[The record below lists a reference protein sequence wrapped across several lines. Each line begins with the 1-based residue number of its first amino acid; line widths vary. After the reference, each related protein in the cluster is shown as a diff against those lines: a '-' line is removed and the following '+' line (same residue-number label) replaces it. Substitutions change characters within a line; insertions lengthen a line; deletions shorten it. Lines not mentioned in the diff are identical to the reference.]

1 MNADNANVKTDLSVN
16 VANSKTVTRENVLMR
31 KKSFVVELEMQLA
44 QVRQMDFRLTI
55 KILFLH
61 YIIEGRFDNFTKT
74 SNILVIQERESVS

>member
-16 VANSKTVTRENVLMR
+16 VANSNTVTRENVLMR

-55 KILFLH
+55 KSTFL
-61 YIIEGRFDNFTKT
+61 YN
-74 SNILVIQERESVS
+74 

>member
-16 VANSKTVTRENVLMR
+16 VANSNTVTRENVLMR

-55 KILFLH
+55 KSTFSD
-61 YIIEGRFDNFTKT
+61 IIEGRFDNFTKT

>member
-16 VANSKTVTRENVLMR
+16 VANSNTVTRENVLMR

-55 KILFLH
+55 KSTL
-61 YIIEGRFDNFTKT
+61 IEGRFDNFTKT

>member
-1 MNADNANVKTDLSVN
+1 MNADIANVKTDLSVN
-16 VANSKTVTRENVLMR
+16 VANSNTVTRENVLMR

-55 KILFLH
+55 KSTF

>member
-16 VANSKTVTRENVLMR
+16 VANSNTVTRENVLMR

-55 KILFLH
+55 KSTFS
-61 YIIEGRFDNFTKT
+61 YN
-74 SNILVIQERESVS
+74 

>member
-16 VANSKTVTRENVLMR
+16 VANSNTVTKENVLMR

-55 KILFLH
+55 KSTF
-61 YIIEGRFDNFTKT
+61 
-74 SNILVIQERESVS
+74 SA

>member
-16 VANSKTVTRENVLMR
+16 VANSNTVTRENVLMR

-55 KILFLH
+55 KS
-61 YIIEGRFDNFTKT
+61 T
-74 SNILVIQERESVS
+74 